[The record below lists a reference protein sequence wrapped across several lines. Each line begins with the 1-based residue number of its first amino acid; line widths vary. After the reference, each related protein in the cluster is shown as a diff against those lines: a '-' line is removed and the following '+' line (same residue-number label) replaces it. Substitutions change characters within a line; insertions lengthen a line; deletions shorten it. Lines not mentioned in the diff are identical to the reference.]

1 MLICILGLYVLS
13 ARTRLRLAV
22 QLRTR
27 AARLAAQWGPLRR
40 LAPPRRGVPGRIH
53 EKHGGVSPQEE

>member
-13 ARTRLRLAV
+13 ARTRLRLVV

-27 AARLAAQWGPLRR
+27 VARLAVRFAPPLRR
-40 LAPPRRGVPGRIH
+40 LAPGRRRPRAP
-53 EKHGGVSPQEE
+53 EA